1 MLHLSHLPSSAP
13 PSHRTHKHG
22 TNCCRHISCSL
33 SKLFGILIK
42 TLTLS
47 ILFIYSPNRGLSPC
61 DNVTKSEG
69 IPLFDPLCN
78 WGSTTIFTGFTRI
91 EDPCH
96 MSAAHCNSRH
106 GHEGRCGQ
114 AIHYTPHAGGGA
126 GVHDLAGCY
135 MCRLPEQTGAAL
147 RATMARTGTWH
158 LTPVVTTVQPWHN
171 HTQLTQLSRDSQDN
185 NRSASAF
192 FSPTLNTPDT
202 ARNRTTLNGSSCEC
216 LNLIVPLSGNSYTF
230 YN

>member
-1 MLHLSHLPSSAP
+1 MVWAHVTMWQSQKGFPCLIHSETEVRQQYLLGLQGLRIHVTCQQHTVTPDMDMKDSVD
-13 PSHRTHKHG
+13 
-22 TNCCRHISCSL
+22 
-33 SKLFGILIK
+33 KLY
-42 TLTLS
+42 T
-47 ILFIYSPNRGLSPC
+47 
-61 DNVTKSEG
+61 
-69 IPLFDPLCN
+69 
-78 WGSTTIFTGFTRI
+78 
-91 EDPCH
+91 
-96 MSAAHCNSRH
+96 
-106 GHEGRCGQ
+106 
-114 AIHYTPHAGGGA
+114 IHYTPHAGGGA
-126 GVHDLAGCY
+126 GVHDWAGCY
-135 MCRLPEQTGAAL
+135 ICRLPEQTGAAL

-185 NRSASAF
+185 NRSASTF

>member
-1 MLHLSHLPSSAP
+1 MVWAHVTMWQSQKGFP
-13 PSHRTHKHG
+13 
-22 TNCCRHISCSL
+22 C
-33 SKLFGILIK
+33 LIHFA
-42 TLTLS
+42 TEVRQQYLL
-47 ILFIYSPNRGLSPC
+47 GLQGLRIH
-61 DNVTKSEG
+61 VT
-69 IPLFDPLCN
+69 CQ
-78 WGSTTIFTGFTRI
+78 
-91 EDPCH
+91 H
-96 MSAAHCNSRH
+96 HSRH
-106 GHEGRCGQ
+106 GHGALCGQ

-126 GVHDLAGCY
+126 GVHDWAGCY